1 MLRTSV
7 GIDIAEVDRF
17 RKKPLDRNASFYN
30 SIFTSREIKY
40 CIKYVDPYPHLAG
53 IFAAKEAV
61 MKCIRIKYRM
71 TSIEICRDSRGKPV
85 FSLHMKK
92 KKILNLDLS
101 ISHTDMLAIAVAI
114 MTKI

>member
-1 MLRTSV
+1 MLKTSV

-17 RKKPLDRNASFYN
+17 RKKPLDRNVSFYN

-40 CIKYVDPYPHLAG
+40 CTKYVDPYPHFAG
-53 IFAAKEAV
+53 IFASKEAV

-71 TSIEICRDSRGKPV
+71 TDIEICRDSRGKPV
-85 FSLHMKK
+85 PSLRMK

-101 ISHTDMLAIAVAI
+101 ISHTEMLAIAVAVMI
-114 MTKI
+114 IK